1 MANFG
6 NHTIPIFQDDILTVK
21 EYLRIAINVVFYH
34 RWLNNNNNYEEESNI
49 SKNITYLKINDESLE
64 KEIQSLLKQI
74 DGYISYQNKF
84 QITLNF
90 YTKLVTQL
98 YFFQKPEGL
107 WERWNFLVTVSDN
120 NNSPDKESK
129 IRRFISAII
138 KELNAG
144 KDFMPDI
151 KLNDFEKCD
160 NNNNNDKNSNFPY
173 EIKLSPEFDQQSMLT
188 IFKNMDI
195 KNSFNKMV

>member
-6 NHTIPIFQDDILTVK
+6 SHTIPIFQDDISTVK

-49 SKNITYLKINDESLE
+49 SKNITYLKIDDESLE

-160 NNNNNDKNSNFPY
+160 NNNNDKNSNFPY

>member
-188 IFKNMDI
+188 IIKNMDI

>member
-34 RWLNNNNNYEEESNI
+34 RWLNNSNYYEEESDI
-49 SKNITYLKINDESLE
+49 SKNISYLKINDESLE
-64 KEIQSLLKQI
+64 KDIQSLLKQI

-98 YFFQKPEGL
+98 YFFQKTEGL

-120 NNSPDKESK
+120 NNNSLDKESK
-129 IRRFISAII
+129 IRKFISTII
-138 KELNAG
+138 KELNTG

-160 NNNNNDKNSNFPY
+160 NNNDKNSNFPY

>member
-6 NHTIPIFQDDILTVK
+6 SHTIPIFQDDISTVK

-34 RWLNNNNNYEEESNI
+34 RWFNNNNNYEEESNI
-49 SKNITYLKINDESLE
+49 SKNISYMKIKDESLE
-64 KEIQSLLKQI
+64 KEIESLLKQI

-90 YTKLVTQL
+90 YTKLITQL
-98 YFFQKPEGL
+98 YFFQRPEGL
-107 WERWNFLVTVSDN
+107 WERWNFLVTVSDSN
-120 NNSPDKESK
+120 NTQDKESK
-129 IRRFISAII
+129 IRKFISAII
-138 KELNAG
+138 KELNIG

-151 KLNDFEKCD
+151 KLNDFDKCD
-160 NNNNNDKNSNFPY
+160 NNNDKNANFPY

-195 KNSFNKMV
+195 KNSFNKMA